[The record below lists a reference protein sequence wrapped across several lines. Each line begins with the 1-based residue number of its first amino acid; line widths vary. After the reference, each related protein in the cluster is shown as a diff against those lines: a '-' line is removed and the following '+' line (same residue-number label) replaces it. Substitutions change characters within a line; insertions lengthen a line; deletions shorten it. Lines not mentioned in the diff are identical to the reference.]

1 MDNRG
6 SDLTN
11 TFYNIETLLKAAF
24 ILMSL
29 FNLPYTLFVAF
40 ASSAIG
46 VLRVCKN
53 PQMSK

>member
-11 TFYNIETLLKAAF
+11 TFYNLETLLKAAF
-24 ILMSL
+24 LLMSL
-29 FNLPYTLFVAF
+29 FNLPYTLLVAF